1 METKSYTKRINE
13 VYDAAEDMVK
23 YLIRVR
29 GKESKVNGEKC
40 LPIPDDFQDN
50 VDSTYIVEVNEEY
63 FVTDNGNYY
72 QYSSIAMDRFCEI
85 ADQLVETVNK
95 AV

>member
-1 METKSYTKRINE
+1 MTWC
-13 VYDAAEDMVK
+13 
-23 YLIRVR
+23 
-29 GKESKVNGEKC
+29 KESKVNGEKC

-95 AV
+95 AVWYLTI